1 MKGVSPVVA
10 TVLMVAVAIAA
21 AVVAYSWFMSLQ
33 SQVQAQSSQGASAL
47 GKGQIQL
54 EAVQCVEGNTDSTLS
69 IIVRNLT
76 SEPIT
81 GQFTVTVKDAVNG
94 VTTGSTS
101 TNFSIAANDVNTLSI
116 SGSAVG
122 VSANCTIN
130 DPNNP
135 NRIIVEVISPT
146 GFTASTA
153 ARIS

>member
-54 EAVQCVEGNTDSTLS
+54 EAVECNAGTLK
-69 IIVRNLT
+69 ITVRNLS
-76 SEPIT
+76 SEEIKGP
-81 GQFTVTVKDAVNG
+81 FTVTVKDAVNG
-94 VTTGSTS
+94 VTVGSKAVD
-101 TNFSIAANDVNTLSI
+101 FVIAANDVNTLSV
-116 SGSAVG
+116 SDVG
-122 VSANCTIN
+122 VSSSCTID

-135 NRIIVEVISPT
+135 NRVIVEVVSPT

>member
-33 SQVQAQSSQGASAL
+33 SQVQAQSSQGATSL

-54 EAVQCVEGNTDSTLS
+54 EAVQCSSGELK
-69 IIVRNLT
+69 IFVRNLT
-76 SEPIT
+76 SETIS
-81 GQFTVTVKDAVNG
+81 GQFTVTVKDAVTG
-94 VTTGSTS
+94 VTVGSKSQSFTV
-101 TNFSIAANDVNTLSI
+101 AANDVNTLSV
-116 SGSAVG
+116 SGVG
-122 VSANCTIN
+122 INTDCTIN

-135 NRIIVEVISPT
+135 NRIIVEVVTPT